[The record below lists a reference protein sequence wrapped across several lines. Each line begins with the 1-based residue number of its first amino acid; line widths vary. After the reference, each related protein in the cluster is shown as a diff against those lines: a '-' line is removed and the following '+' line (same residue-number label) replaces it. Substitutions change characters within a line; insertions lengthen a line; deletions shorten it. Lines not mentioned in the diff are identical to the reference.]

1 MSNKMEDVLTEI
13 PPPSR
18 FFQDDLNSFAL
29 PSPPLPSPFL
39 LLSNSKANEPLRPS
53 LLVIAISSP
62 SLHLFHHLSA
72 KTLIG
77 SLILPEVP
85 FSGNHIQPSVDDK
98 SCNIYSIDQDNE
110 LIILVSIQ
118 FSVPAERSN
127 IVAKLL
133 LDNKIIPERVLILD
147 SLQSQNFRGKLSPD
161 ETFAFK
167 LETSSERKSRDEG
180 NSGSLMLK
188 GLDYYPS
195 GSVVDGLAAALL
207 GRCQMK
213 NIKGALCVSWPE
225 YGSEVISL
233 LKSLLH
239 QNVLLQPTLKF
250 CTESNNGDEY
260 LNRIKDLD
268 LYT

>member
-1 MSNKMEDVLTEI
+1 MEDILTEI

-18 FFQDDLNSFAL
+18 FFQDDLNNFAP
-29 PSPPLPSPFL
+29 PSPPLPFPFL
-39 LLSNSKANEPLRPS
+39 LLSNYKPNEPLRPS
-53 LLVIAISSP
+53 LLVIAMSSP
-62 SLHLFHHLSA
+62 SLHLFHNLTS

-77 SLILPEVP
+77 SLILPEIP

-110 LIILVSIQ
+110 LVILVCVQ
-118 FSVPAERSN
+118 CSVPPERSLL
-127 IVAKLL
+127 VAKLL
-133 LDNKIIPERVLILD
+133 LGDKIIPERVLILD
-147 SLQSQNFRGKLSPD
+147 SLQSQNFRGRLSPD

-167 LETSSERKSRDEG
+167 LETSSERKSRDEVNG
-180 NSGSLMLK
+180 GSPLLK

-195 GSVVDGLAAALL
+195 GSVVDCLAAALL
-207 GRCQMK
+207 GRCQIK

-239 QNVLLQPTLKF
+239 QNVLLQPGLEF
-250 CTESNNGDEY
+250 CTGSNNGDDY
-260 LNRIKDLD
+260 MNRIKDLD

>member
-1 MSNKMEDVLTEI
+1 MEDVLTEI

-18 FFQDDLNSFAL
+18 FFQDDLNNFAP
-29 PSPPLPSPFL
+29 PSPSLPSPFL
-39 LLSNSKANEPLRPS
+39 LLPNSKPNEPLRPS

-77 SLILPEVP
+77 SLILPEIP
-85 FSGNHIQPSVDDK
+85 FSGNHIQPSRDDK

-110 LIILVSIQ
+110 LIILVSVQ
-118 FSVPAERSN
+118 FSVPAERSLL
-127 IVAKLL
+127 VAKLL

-161 ETFAFK
+161 ETVAFK
-167 LETSSERKSRDEG
+167 LETSSERSKDEG
-180 NSGSLMLK
+180 NGGSQMLK

-225 YGSEVISL
+225 YGSEVVSL

-239 QNVLLQPTLKF
+239 QNALLQPILEF
-250 CTESNNGDEY
+250 CTESINGDEY
-260 LNRIKDLD
+260 VNRIKDLD

>member
-1 MSNKMEDVLTEI
+1 MEDILTEI

-18 FFQDDLNSFAL
+18 FSQDDLNNFVP
-29 PSPPLPSPFL
+29 PSPSLPSPFL
-39 LLSNSKANEPLRPS
+39 LLSNSKPNEPLRPS

-62 SLHLFHHLSA
+62 SLLLFHHLSA

-77 SLILPEVP
+77 SLILPEIP
-85 FSGNHIQPSVDDK
+85 FSGNHIQPSVNDK

-110 LIILVSIQ
+110 LIILVSVQ
-118 FSVPAERSN
+118 FSVPAERSLL
-127 IVAKLL
+127 VAKLIIN
-133 LDNKIIPERVLILD
+133 NKIVPERVMILD
-147 SLQSQNFRGKLSPD
+147 SLKSQNFRGKLSPD

-167 LETSSERKSRDEG
+167 LETSSERKSEDEG
-180 NSGSLMLK
+180 NGSSLMLK

-239 QNVLLQPTLKF
+239 QNALLQPILEF

-260 LNRIKDLD
+260 VNRIKDLD

>member
-1 MSNKMEDVLTEI
+1 MEDILTEI

-18 FFQDDLNSFAL
+18 FFQDDLNNFAP

-39 LLSNSKANEPLRPS
+39 LLSNPKPNEPLRPS

-62 SLHLFHHLSA
+62 SLYIFHHLSA
-72 KTLIG
+72 KTLVG
-77 SLILPEVP
+77 SLILPEIP

-98 SCNIYSIDQDNE
+98 LCNIYSIDQDGE
-110 LIILVSIQ
+110 LVILVSFQ
-118 FSVPAERSN
+118 CSVPAERS
-127 IVAKLL
+127 VLVSKVLL
-133 LDNKIIPERVLILD
+133 GDQIIPERVLILD

-161 ETFAFK
+161 EAFAFK
-167 LETSSERKSRDEG
+167 LETSSERKSQDEG
-180 NSGSLMLK
+180 NSGSPLLK
-188 GLDYYPS
+188 GLDYYAS

-239 QNVLLQPTLKF
+239 RNVLLRPRLELF
-250 CTESNNGDEY
+250 TESSNGDEY
-260 LNRIKDLD
+260 LNRIKDLE